1 MAYGGY
7 RMKNLLMA
15 GAAGALFTLAG
26 CAQTPESAAAAG
38 RLDCPETK
46 GQLTRV
52 SMAPDGQS
60 CRYRTRDGADVD
72 LRLVPVE
79 GGPRATLARLE
90 SELDGLSPPGGASVA
105 ASVAADTQDSQ
116 ETAALAA
123 SAIAQA
129 EADASGEDRVRVSGP
144 GGRVN
149 ADNESVSISL
159 PGLKIDAGEDEAQ
172 VKIGPI
178 NIDASDDGATV
189 RIYREV
195 RLRGE
200 SLSRERRGVRAT
212 YILAGGR
219 QPGGTT
225 YVGLE
230 AGGPKTGP
238 LAVAIVSSAT
248 HDKDAEILEDIQ
260 DLVRE
265 NGGV

>member
-1 MAYGGY
+1 
-7 RMKNLLMA
+7 MKTLLMA
-15 GAAGALFTLAG
+15 GAVSALITLAG
-26 CAQTPESAAAAG
+26 CAQQPRDSAALSG

-52 SMAPDGQS
+52 SQAQDGLS
-60 CRYRTRDGADVD
+60 CRYRTRDGADVE

-79 GGPRATLARLE
+79 GGPKATLARLE
-90 SELDGLSPPGGASVA
+90 AELDSLSPPEQA
-105 ASVAADTQDSQ
+105 AAEVAADSEPAGD
-116 ETAALAA
+116 TAALAA
-123 SAIAQA
+123 STVAQA
-129 EADASGEDRVRVSGP
+129 EADAAEGDSAQVSMP
-144 GGRVN
+144 GGKID
-149 ADNESVSISL
+149 ASDESVSIAL
-159 PGLKIDAGEDEAQ
+159 PGLKIDAGEDEAK

-178 NIDASDDGATV
+178 NIDAADDGATV

-200 SLSRERRGVRAT
+200 SLSRERRGIRAT

-219 QPGGTT
+219 QPGGMT

-238 LAVAIVSSAT
+238 LVVAIVSAASEGEE
-248 HDKDAEILEDIQ
+248 AEILEDIQ

>member
-1 MAYGGY
+1 M
-7 RMKNLLMA
+7 NHLLLA
-15 GAAGALFTLAG
+15 GAAGALITLAG
-26 CAQTPESAAAAG
+26 CAQPGTPPVLGG

-46 GQLTRV
+46 GQLTRL
-52 SMAPDGQS
+52 SMAEDGQS
-60 CRYRTRDGADVD
+60 CRYRTRDGADVE
-72 LRLVPVE
+72 LRLVPVS

-90 SELDGLSPPGGASVA
+90 AELDSLAPPEGVTASA
-105 ASVAADTQDSQ
+105 QDADVSED
-116 ETAALAA
+116 TAALAA
-123 SAIAQA
+123 RTLAQA
-129 EADASGEDRVRVSGP
+129 EADASPSDEDSVQVSMP
-144 GGRVN
+144 GGKVDAN
-149 ADNESVSISL
+149 EESVSIAL
-159 PGLKIDAGEDEAQ
+159 PGLKIDAAEDEAQ

-195 RLRGE
+195 RMRGE

-238 LAVAIVSSAT
+238 LAVAIVSAAT
-248 HDKDAEILEDIQ
+248 DGEDAEILDDIQ

>member
-1 MAYGGY
+1 
-7 RMKNLLMA
+7 MKTLLMA
-15 GAAGALFTLAG
+15 SAVGALITLAG
-26 CAQTPESAAAAG
+26 CAQQPRDSAALSG

-52 SMAPDGQS
+52 SMAEDGQS
-60 CRYRTRDGADVD
+60 CRYRTRDGADVE

-79 GGPRATLARLE
+79 GGPKATLARLE
-90 SELDGLSPPGGASVA
+90 AELDTLSPPEESVA
-105 ASVAADTQDSQ
+105 AGAVPTDSASAADTAD
-116 ETAALAA
+116 LAA
-123 SAIAQA
+123 STVAQA
-129 EADASGEDRVRVSGP
+129 EADAGGDSVNVSLP
-144 GGRVN
+144 GGTVD
-149 ADNESVSISL
+149 AGDESVSIAL

-172 VKIGPI
+172 IKIGPI
-178 NIDASDDGATV
+178 NIDAADDGATV

-195 RLRGE
+195 RMRGE
-200 SLSRERRGVRAT
+200 SLSRERRGIRAT

-238 LAVAIVSSAT
+238 LTVAIVSAAT
-248 HDKDAEILEDIQ
+248 DAEDAEILEDIQ

>member
-1 MAYGGY
+1 
-7 RMKNLLMA
+7 MKTLLMA
-15 GAAGALFTLAG
+15 GAAGALLTLSG
-26 CAQTPESAAAAG
+26 CAQPPVSAITTG

-52 SMAPDGQS
+52 SAAEDGQS
-60 CRYRTRDGADVD
+60 CRYRTADGADME

-79 GGPRATLARLE
+79 GGPKATLERLE
-90 SELDGLSPPGGASVA
+90 AQLASVA
-105 ASVAADTQDSQ
+105 ATQPASATEASATAESS

-123 SAIAQA
+123 STLAQA
-129 EADASGEDRVRVSGP
+129 EADVAGEDAASVRAPGTKIDAGP
-144 GGRVN
+144 
-149 ADNESVSISL
+149 ESVNITL
-159 PGLKIDAGEDEAQ
+159 PGLKIDASEDQAQ

-178 NIDASDDGATV
+178 NIDASEDGATV

-212 YILAGGR
+212 YILADGR
-219 QPGGTT
+219 QASGAT

-238 LAVAIVSSAT
+238 LVVAIVSAAT
-248 HDKDAEILEDIQ
+248 EGEEAEILDDIQ